1 MRDILDLLEDLR
13 FRGLSYQVTD
23 ENELKEKLN
32 KEQVIL
38 YAGFDPTANSL
49 HIGSLLPILVLRR
62 FQLAGHLPIALIG
75 GGTGLIGD
83 PSGRTTERQ
92 LSSKEVVFD
101 RIKNIRKQLEH
112 FIDFNCGSN
121 SAQLVNNYDWLG
133 DIQMIDFLRDIGK
146 FFPLGYM
153 LSKDSVKS
161 RMEEGISFTEFTYM
175 ILQAYDFL
183 NLKKT
188 YKCDLQIGG
197 SDQWGNITAGIELI
211 RRMELGQ
218 AWGLTFPLVTKTDGS
233 KFGKTESGTV
243 WLDASLTSPYQFY
256 QFWINTDDR
265 DVITYLKYFTFLTH
279 DEIDNLEKQVK
290 TDPGKREAQNVL
302 ADEVTTLVHGKEA
315 LENAKKISQTLFY
328 GNIKELSESELE
340 DGFQDIPSADLSD
353 VDEIGLIQLLV
364 ENKISSSNRQAREDI
379 SNGSIYLNGE
389 RIQQINLTISK
400 SNRLFNKYI
409 VLRRGKKKYFLIKWQ

>member
-1 MRDILDLLEDLR
+1 MDFLEDLR
-13 FRGLSYQVTD
+13 FRGLLYQVTD
-23 ENELKEKLN
+23 EDELKEKLN
-32 KEQVIL
+32 KEQVLL

-49 HIGSLLPILVLRR
+49 HIGSLLPILTLRR

-92 LSSKEVVFD
+92 LSTKEVVFG
-101 RIKNIRKQLEH
+101 RIDNIRKQLEQ
-112 FIDFNCGSN
+112 FIDFDCGAN
-121 SAQLVNNYDWLG
+121 SAKLVNNYDWLG
-133 DIQMIDFLRDIGK
+133 EIKMIDFLRDIGK

-218 AWGLTFPLVTKTDGS
+218 AYGLTFPLVTKTDGT
-233 KFGKTESGTV
+233 KFGKTESGTI
-243 WLDASLTSPYQFY
+243 WLDANMTSPYQFY

-265 DVITYLKYFTFLTH
+265 DVITYLKYFTFLSH
-279 DEIDNLEKQVK
+279 GEILNLKEQVK
-290 TDPGKREAQNVL
+290 TDPGKRETQNVL

-315 LENAKKISQTLFY
+315 LKSAKKISQALFY
-328 GNIKELSESELE
+328 GNISELSEPELE
-340 DGFQDIPSADLSD
+340 DGFQDIPSSNLKDIN
-353 VDEIGLIQLLV
+353 EISPIQLLV
-364 ENKISSSNRQAREDI
+364 DNKISSSNRQAREDI
-379 SNGSIYLNGE
+379 SNGSINLNGE
-389 RIQQINLTISK
+389 RLTEINKLIKK
-400 SNRLFNKYI
+400 SDRLFNKYL
-409 VLRRGKKKYFLIKWQ
+409 VLRRGKKKYFLIKWI

>member
-1 MRDILDLLEDLR
+1 MDLLEDLR
-13 FRGLSYQVTD
+13 FRGLLYQVTD
-23 ENELKEKLN
+23 EDELKEKLD

-92 LSSKEVVFD
+92 LSSKQIVFG
-101 RIKNIRKQLEH
+101 RIKNIRKQLEQY
-112 FIDFNCGSN
+112 IDFDCGAN
-121 SAQLVNNYDWLG
+121 SAQLINNYDWLG
-133 DIQMIDFLRDIGK
+133 EIQMIDFLRDIGK

-161 RMEEGISFTEFTYM
+161 RLEEGLSFTEFTYM
-175 ILQAYDFL
+175 ILQAYDFF
-183 NLKKT
+183 NLKKN
-188 YKCDLQIGG
+188 YNCNLQIGG

-218 AWGLTFPLVTKTDGS
+218 AWGLTFPLVTKTDGT

-256 QFWINTDDR
+256 QFWINTDDQ
-265 DVITYLKYFTFLTH
+265 DVITYLKYFTFLSH
-279 DEIDNLEKQVK
+279 DEINNLQEQIKS
-290 TDPGKREAQNVL
+290 DPGKREAQNVL
-302 ADEVTTLVHGKEA
+302 ADEVTSLVHGREA
-315 LENAKKISQTLFY
+315 LESAKRISQALFY

-340 DGFQDIPSADLSD
+340 TGFQDVPSAVLLGI
-353 VDEIGLIQLLV
+353 DEIGLIQLLV
-364 ENKISSSNRQAREDI
+364 DNKISSSNRQAREDI

-389 RIQQINLTISK
+389 RIQQVNSK
-400 SNRLFNKYI
+400 ITKIHRLFNKYI
-409 VLRRGKKKYFLIKWQ
+409 ILRRGKKKYFLIKWQ